1 MQDVEKRTQLWR
13 MSASRQLVHI
23 ASSSSNAG
31 AGGSVNLVL
40 DIAGGRL
47 PATGHFEPLVL
58 RKSST
63 LRAQS
68 QTWKFSEVSIGR

>member
-1 MQDVEKRTQLWR
+1 

-23 ASSSSNAG
+23 ASSSGEINY
-31 AGGSVNLVL
+31 VL

-47 PATGHFEPLVL
+47 PLRGNFEPLVL
-58 RKSST
+58 RKAST

-68 QTWKFSEVSIGR
+68 QTWRFSEVSVVCSAI